1 MNQIEDSLNGIKII
15 DDPLNNIINSNKI
28 NGNDNNNS
36 KDKNTKMDYSIFLPK
51 QTKSKPSVLDWSA
64 IIEDGIDDCCIT
76 ISSSINYENDIF
88 DLSRNVIITEK
99 VIANALESEKTLH
112 RIFSMNPQLY
122 PNERYIIHIVMSN
135 YIRNALIS
143 YNTMKEYQKKFKQEM
158 MLLFNKAIH
167 GYMIDDS
174 SIM

>member
-15 DDPLNNIINSNKI
+15 DAPLNNIINSNII
-28 NGNDNNNS
+28 NGNDYNNS
-36 KDKNTKMDYSIFLPK
+36 KDKNNEMHYSIFLPK

-64 IIEDGIDDCCIT
+64 IIEDGIDDCNIT

-99 VIANALESEKTLH
+99 VIANALESEKTLN
-112 RIFSMNPQLY
+112 RIFSINPQLY
-122 PNERYIIHIVMSN
+122 PNERYIIHVMSN